1 MLSLISEIFVETMAS
16 TGSAR
21 GAKYSCHR
29 PEVSHFVPS
38 NFIDG
43 KECLS
48 LPRAA
53 ATSNQDRG
61 I

>member
-1 MLSLISEIFVETMAS
+1 METMTS

-29 PEVSHFVPS
+29 PEVSHFVRS

-53 ATSNQDRG
+53 ATSSQDRG